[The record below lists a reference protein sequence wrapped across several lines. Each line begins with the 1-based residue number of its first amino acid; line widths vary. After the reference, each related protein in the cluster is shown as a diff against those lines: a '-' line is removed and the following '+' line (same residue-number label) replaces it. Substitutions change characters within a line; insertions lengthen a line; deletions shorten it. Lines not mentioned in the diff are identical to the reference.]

1 MKLRKILNLVA
12 VAVVIASVGAGC
24 KKTPVNTTPIDGQ
37 RLGMYPGSEKPTG
50 PIGGDTTRPIGGDNA
65 TPIAVNPPPRADTGN
80 DPKNIPIGDSKD
92 WIPAA
97 EQPFAADTVYFEFDK
112 SNVGPGEVSKITR
125 VANAMKNYPG
135 KGLRIEGH
143 CDERGTEEYNR
154 ALGERRALS
163 IREHLVRLGVDA
175 RQTDTISYGEDRPK
189 VPGHNEAAWKQNR
202 RGEFILMNTGGN
214 P

>member
-1 MKLRKILNLVA
+1 MKLRKVLNLVA
-12 VAVVIASVGAGC
+12 VAVLIASAGVGC

-37 RLGMYPGSEKPTG
+37 KLGMFGTGENPAGLKDDRSKPINDTG
-50 PIGGDTTRPIGGDNA
+50 
-65 TPIAVNPPPRADTGN
+65 TPIPVNPPPVAEAGN
-80 DPKNIPIGDSKD
+80 PKENIPQEDHSK
-92 WIPAA
+92 WTPAS
-97 EQPFAADTVYFEFDK
+97 EQPFTADTVYFEFDK
-112 SNVGPGEVSKITR
+112 SNVGSSEVSKITR

-143 CDERGTEEYNR
+143 ADERGTEEYNR
-154 ALGERRALS
+154 ALGERRALA
-163 IREHLVRLGVDA
+163 IREPLVRMGVDA

-189 VPGHNEAAWKQNR
+189 VPGHNEQAWKQNR

>member
-1 MKLRKILNLVA
+1 MKLRKVLNLVA
-12 VAVVIASVGAGC
+12 VSVLIASVGVGC

-37 RLGMYPGSEKPTG
+37 SLGRYGTSENPAGLKEDKSKG
-50 PIGGDTTRPIGGDNA
+50 INDGA
-65 TPIAVNPPPRADTGN
+65 APIAVNPPPVADAGN
-80 DPKNIPIGDSKD
+80 SSQNVPIGDTSK
-92 WIPAA
+92 WTPAA
-97 EQPFAADTVYFEFDK
+97 EQPFAADTVFFEFDK
-112 SNVGPGEVSKITR
+112 SNVGSTEVSKITR

-154 ALGERRALS
+154 ALGERRALA
-163 IREHLVRLGVDA
+163 IREHLVRMGVDA

-189 VPGHNEAAWKQNR
+189 VPGHNDTAWKQNR
-202 RGEFILMNTGGN
+202 RGEFILMNTGN

>member
-1 MKLRKILNLVA
+1 MKLRKVFKLVA
-12 VAVVIASVGAGC
+12 VAGIIASFGLGC
-24 KKTPVNTTPIDGQ
+24 KKTPIIQTPIDSQ
-37 RLGMYPGSEKPTG
+37 RLSMYGNNEKPTG
-50 PIGGDTTRPIGGDNA
+50 PIGDTSKPINDSG
-65 TPIAVNPPPRADTGN
+65 TPIPVNPPPVAEKGN
-80 DPKNIPIGDSKD
+80 DASNIPIGDTSK
-92 WIPAA
+92 WTPAS
-97 EQPFAADTVYFEFDK
+97 EQPFTADTVYFEFDK
-112 SNVGPGEVSKITR
+112 SNVGSSEVSKITR

-154 ALGERRALS
+154 ALGERRALA
-163 IREHLVRLGVDA
+163 IREYLVRMGVDA

-189 VPGHNEAAWKQNR
+189 VPGHNDQAWKQNR

>member
-1 MKLRKILNLVA
+1 MKLRKLLNLVA

-24 KKTPVNTTPIDGQ
+24 KKMPVNTTPIDGQ
-37 RLGMYPGSEKPTG
+37 GLNRYPGSENPAGMLDSNKSN
-50 PIGGDTTRPIGGDNA
+50 PINSNPNPIS
-65 TPIAVNPPPRADTGN
+65 VNPQPVADTGN
-80 DPKNIPIGDSKD
+80 SKENVPIGDTSK
-92 WIPAA
+92 WTPAA
-97 EQPFAADTVYFEFDK
+97 EQPFAADTIYFEFDK

>member
-1 MKLRKILNLVA
+1 MYPNGEKPAGLVDSGTNP
-12 VAVVIASVGAGC
+12 I
-24 KKTPVNTTPIDGQ
+24 NTNPNPIDSN
-37 RLGMYPGSEKPTG
+37 PVFPS
-50 PIGGDTTRPIGGDNA
+50 
-65 TPIAVNPPPRADTGN
+65 NPPPTADKGN
-80 DPKNIPIGDSKD
+80 SSQNIPIGDTSK
-92 WIPAA
+92 WTPAS
-97 EQPFAADTVYFEFDK
+97 EQPFTSETVFFEFDK
-112 SNVGPGEVSKITR
+112 ATVGPSEVAKITR

-135 KGLRIEGH
+135 KGVRIEGH

-163 IREHLVRLGVDA
+163 IREHLVRMGVDS

-189 VPGHNEAAWKQNR
+189 ESGHNDSAFAKNR